1 MAGLGTAARRSLAR
15 AAAPVAVFGV
25 TVALGVAPALAD
37 PGNGNGAAA
46 SHSTNG
52 TGGTFGDPTTSQ
64 PRQQPDNQGHGANT
78 FPGPYSST
86 RDGSPSL
93 NGKGDGLA
101 VGQPCAACVGKADN
115 KNPPGQFPN
124 GGDPNAGY
132 ECDRNNG
139 IGQTNPAHT
148 GCTTTAATPAGV
160 PSAAARSAQLD
171 DAVSVPSVSLPDALP
186 FTGSSVLVLL
196 FLGVASLAVG
206 GALLALRR
214 LRFRAR
220 NELRDAEGADY
231 RRTAPSPSSWRRAV
245 SNSAT
250 AGPACCSRSAFSFG

>member
-1 MAGLGTAARRSLAR
+1 MTVVGYRQRLSDTPRYLRVPVRSAEVSTCLDRFSESEPTEPRAARRASGGLSMAGLGTAARRSLAR

-93 NGKGDGLA
+93 NGKDDGLA
-101 VGQPCAACVGKADN
+101 VGQPCAACVGK
-115 KNPPGQFPN
+115 
-124 GGDPNAGY
+124 
-132 ECDRNNG
+132 
-139 IGQTNPAHT
+139 
-148 GCTTTAATPAGV
+148 
-160 PSAAARSAQLD
+160 
-171 DAVSVPSVSLPDALP
+171 
-186 FTGSSVLVLL
+186 
-196 FLGVASLAVG
+196 
-206 GALLALRR
+206 
-214 LRFRAR
+214 
-220 NELRDAEGADY
+220 
-231 RRTAPSPSSWRRAV
+231 
-245 SNSAT
+245 
-250 AGPACCSRSAFSFG
+250 